1 MPSYLVSGKVS
12 VAHDTPDNLVER
24 DFSKQFEASDD
35 KEALRLAPNQITN
48 LSSRRFTLKVYR
60 QVGEVTV

>member
-1 MPSYLVSGKVS
+1 MPSYLISGKVS
-12 VAHDTPDNLVER
+12 IAHDTPDNLVER

-35 KEALRLAPNQITN
+35 EEALHLAPSQITN
-48 LSSRRFTLKVYR
+48 VSSRRFTLRVYR